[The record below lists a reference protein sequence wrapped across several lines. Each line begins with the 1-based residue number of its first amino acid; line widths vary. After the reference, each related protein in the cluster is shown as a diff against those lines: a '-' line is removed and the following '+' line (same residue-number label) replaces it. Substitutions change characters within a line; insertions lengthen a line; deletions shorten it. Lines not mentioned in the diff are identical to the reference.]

1 MIVIKYIT
9 FAWGNCGFHVNYVVR
24 PLQLPGVMEAL
35 SSGEVA
41 CQYSI
46 GSVGCFPWVSCCFM
60 FQGQCLCCSFFLEH
74 RSLSPAFLPAKLL
87 LQDSTQTLFH
97 VGEVLWQPPDPA
109 R

>member
-35 SSGEVA
+35 SSGGVA

-46 GSVGCFPWVSCCFM
+46 GSVGVLLFHVSGPVLM
-60 FQGQCLCCSFFLEH
+60 LFFLPGTPF
-74 RSLSPAFLPAKLL
+74 SLPCFLTCKFL
-87 LQDSTQTLFH
+87 LQDSTQILFH
-97 VGEVLWQPPDPA
+97 LGVLWQPPDPA
-109 R
+109 H